1 MSAPPNPPR
10 RLVLF
15 EPLGSSPAR
24 LMLAPAGALLPQG
37 VRPVVALAVVADN
50 HRSGRAFHGHAGSA
64 TPTPTAGAGPLLG
77 VGGRPSLVAAKANN
91 SGRGRVYTDC
101 HAFADAAGHGRTPGA
116 LGLGPLFG
124 APASFLGSSTSAVG
138 GSSDTGLR
146 GVVVGALDLGLGHGG
161 GDGHGKEG
169 VNPVDHAGAGSSLG
183 PVLAGRPFVSHAV
196 VAATRSARS
205 RLSTECHNVADAAGH
220 GRTAGTLGLGL
231 PPLLG
236 GSTSR
241 ATGERLDLGLGDEGG
256 EEDVYSV
263 GLAGPGSA
271 LGPVLLDFP
280 SSVPQALVAANHNG
294 RRRLS
299 MECHA
304 VADAVGHGRTAGAL
318 GLRPLLGAPTR
329 FLGGSISGATGLR
342 GRVVVGALDL
352 GDGDGEGDGEED
364 VTDELR
370 FQDAHRH
377 IQAILHLTSLRSRN
391 KTAVHIGLLSTGRKT
406 QSMLDAIG
414 HIDPTAPVYHW
425 RINRCHALLREI
437 MGEDLYKQVIVTAPK
452 EDEGDFGWIV
462 TRGNEVLH
470 GVANFMRMAT
480 EM

>member
-1 MSAPPNPPR
+1 
-10 RLVLF
+10 
-15 EPLGSSPAR
+15 
-24 LMLAPAGALLPQG
+24 
-37 VRPVVALAVVADN
+37 
-50 HRSGRAFHGHAGSA
+50 
-64 TPTPTAGAGPLLG
+64 
-77 VGGRPSLVAAKANN
+77 
-91 SGRGRVYTDC
+91 
-101 HAFADAAGHGRTPGA
+101 
-116 LGLGPLFG
+116 
-124 APASFLGSSTSAVG
+124 
-138 GSSDTGLR
+138 

-196 VAATRSARS
+196 VAATHSGRS

-236 GSTSR
+236 GSTSC
-241 ATGERLDLGLGDEGG
+241 ATGERLDLGDEGGEGHG
-256 EEDVYSV
+256 EEDVYAV

-304 VADAVGHGRTAGAL
+304 VADAVEHGRTAGAL

-377 IQAILHLTSLRSRN
+377 IQAILHLTSLRSRI
-391 KTAVHIGLLSTGRKT
+391 KTAVHIVSVGLLSTGRKT

-470 GVANFMRMAT
+470 GVANFMVINQPT
-480 EM
+480 FSHSP